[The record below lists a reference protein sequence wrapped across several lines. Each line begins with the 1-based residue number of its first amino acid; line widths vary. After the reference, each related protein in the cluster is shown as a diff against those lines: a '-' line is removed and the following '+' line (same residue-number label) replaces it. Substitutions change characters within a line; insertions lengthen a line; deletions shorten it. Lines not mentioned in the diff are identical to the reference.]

1 MASHQKN
8 IDTSDNMP
16 NHMFQQVQSTR
27 VEDSLSMGEDL
38 AADTD
43 EPPDEMQSTPR
54 PTTIKPVPV
63 NSTGFSKTTPT
74 SCPQKQSLLTQ
85 ALHSESES
93 VSDEEHHEFHRGFS
107 NTSTWST
114 PSIAST
120 AELTSD
126 GGFTSPGTRASSPSP
141 PLPFM
146 QPLPPLNMEITK
158 AETSLRIRHDD
169 HVENVTTTV
178 QRSTTSEHVVEAG
191 LGRKRCITFAC
202 GNKETTTTSATQ
214 EHKPAEQGLRVRAVK
229 FACNVDTTPKKP
241 RCSSP
246 PPPPRQTSATPKT
259 PRAHRDS
266 DSTVKNDSPKTVRKA
281 APMYG
286 HSRKFSASS
295 DVCRREATRFHE
307 FASSEEEIEE
317 WTQEQTCHKSRLTV
331 RDTLTIENGL
341 RRLGEEVE
349 EEALE
354 DEEND
359 VEDEDDEL
367 DEDDDLEA
375 EDDDDDDDD
384 DDEEEA
390 EEEDDEDDVAS
401 IVSHKTVST
410 AGFQTDDEGGFAVS
424 DDESDAG
431 SDYQW
436 WAPGR
441 TSAVAL
447 GDQPEHIRPSA
458 GHRSLSD
465 SSTESLVSTTGSV
478 RMFHKSRKT
487 PKPRKAVAIRP
498 HSPELPD
505 STDFVCGTLDEDRPL
520 EAAYYSAL
528 EQRRA
533 AKHKAVPQDID
544 PTFPTSDPEMEDDD
558 EDDDVE
564 VAVKEDESDQHMLM
578 HGQLDQIHE
587 VGGRG
592 RSRAGS
598 KRSPGPSPKR
608 LRSPPPRR
616 AACLSPKRPRSPAP
630 ALRLRSPAPSRRPCL
645 AATSKAHQAKVHCA
659 KMGHGHI
666 QTLAASLPRPSTV
679 FNDAQDDD
687 DEENESHTDI
697 LKRGPMDIKA
707 GTALK
712 RQRRKEKLY
721 MKHCRKQCKEK
732 ERRPAPG
739 RGVERMKEMGLGLAA
754 YKRKR
759 AEPVHV
765 LSY

>member
-8 IDTSDNMP
+8 IDTIDNMP
-16 NHMFQQVQSTR
+16 NPMFQLDQSTR
-27 VEDSLSMGEDL
+27 AADSLCLGDDL

-54 PTTIKPVPV
+54 PTTAKPILA
-63 NSTGFSKTTPT
+63 NAAGFTKTRPTPC
-74 SCPQKQSLLTQ
+74 SQKQSLLTQ

-93 VSDEEHHEFHRGFS
+93 ASDEEHHEFQRGFS

-146 QPLPPLNMEITK
+146 QPLPALTFELPK
-158 AETSLRIRHDD
+158 AETSLRICHED

-178 QRSTTSEHVVEAG
+178 QKTATNETVVEAG

-202 GNKETTTTSATQ
+202 GKKETTTTTTTSTTTQ
-214 EHKPAEQGLRVRAVK
+214 EHKPAEQGPRVRAVK
-229 FACNVDTTPKKP
+229 FACSVNTTPRKP

-246 PPPPRQTSATPKT
+246 PPPPRQTATTPKT

-295 DVCRREATRFHE
+295 DICRREATRFHE

-367 DEDDDLEA
+367 DEDDDDLDA
-375 EDDDDDDDD
+375 DDD

-390 EEEDDEDDVAS
+390 ENEDDEDDVAS
-401 IVSHKTVST
+401 IASHKTVST

-447 GDQPEHIRPSA
+447 GDQAEHIRPNA
-458 GHRSLSD
+458 GHRSFSD
-465 SSTESLVSTTGSV
+465 SSTESLASATGSV
-478 RMFHKSRKT
+478 HMFHKSKRT
-487 PKPRKAVAIRP
+487 PKQRKPVAIRP

-544 PTFPTSDPEMEDDD
+544 PTFPTSDPEMEDDED
-558 EDDDVE
+558 DDDVE
-564 VAVKEDESDQHMLM
+564 VIAKEDESDQHMLM

-630 ALRLRSPAPSRRPCL
+630 ALRLRSPAPNRRPCL
-645 AATSKAHQAKVHCA
+645 AAASKAHQAKVHCA
-659 KMGHGHI
+659 RMGNGHVP
-666 QTLAASLPRPSTV
+666 TLAASLPRPSTV
-679 FNDAQDDD
+679 FNVAQDDD
-687 DEENESHTDI
+687 DEESESHNDT

-754 YKRKR
+754 YKGKR